1 MSDLQRWGG
10 VAALVDAA
18 TFLFGIAMLLT
29 RLAPIAEDGDPLATA
44 SFLVDNQAA
53 LTLWYLVIYVVFGA
67 FLVVLA
73 LALHERLSAGSS
85 ALMRVATVFGLI
97 WAGLM
102 FASGMVANVGLEAV
116 VAMHEG
122 DPTAAAALWIAV
134 STVLDGLGGGNEIVG
149 GLWVALLS
157 WAALRTGG
165 LPKGLAFLGL
175 LIGLAGLVTVIPGLS
190 SLGLVFGLGS
200 ILWFLWTGIVLL
212 RAGRSAPA

>member
-1 MSDLQRWGG
+1 MPDLQRWGG

-44 SFLVDNQAA
+44 AFLVDNQAA
-53 LTLWYLVIYVVFGA
+53 LTLWYLVIYVLFGA

-102 FASGMVANVGLEAV
+102 FASGMVANVGIEAV
-116 VAMHEG
+116 VGMHEG
-122 DPTAAAALWIAV
+122 DPAAAAGLLTAV
-134 STVLDGLGGGNEIVG
+134 STVVDGLGGGNEIVG
-149 GLWVALLS
+149 GLW
-157 WAALRTGG
+157 WRC
-165 LPKGLAFLGL
+165 
-175 LIGLAGLVTVIPGLS
+175 
-190 SLGLVFGLGS
+190 
-200 ILWFLWTGIVLL
+200 
-212 RAGRSAPA
+212 